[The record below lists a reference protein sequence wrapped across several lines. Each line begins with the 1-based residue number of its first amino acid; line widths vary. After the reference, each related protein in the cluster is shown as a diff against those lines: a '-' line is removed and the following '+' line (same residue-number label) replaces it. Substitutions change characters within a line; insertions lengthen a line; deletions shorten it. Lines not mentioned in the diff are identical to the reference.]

1 MFNWFA
7 AAGAENFGKDLAR
20 FILTELSASAGKRD
34 AKFSARAEKILIRAD
49 LRVRE
54 FRARERL
61 NFYKKSRLANAF
73 LWALKDGGCDEA
85 YLTELTDWL
94 TIRL

>member
-1 MFNWFA
+1 MFKWFA
-7 AAGAENFGKDLAR
+7 TAEAERFGKELAQ
-20 FILTELSASAGKRD
+20 FILAELSGSARKRE
-34 AKFSARAEKILIRAD
+34 AKFAVRAEKILIRAD

-54 FRARERL
+54 FRAREPL
-61 NFYKKSRLANAF
+61 NFYKKSKLANAF